1 MKKLLIILPLLL
13 GSIHAEELTTIENTT
28 IDTSQL
34 GELSNVYH
42 NYAQALR
49 VAKNSKKSLF
59 ILIGKENC
67 PWCNKL
73 KNTTLQDRKLTE
85 LLNRDFVVVLLDK
98 NRDKFPT
105 QYDPSRVPVI
115 YMANFNEKVFVKK
128 LGYVKNPNEYIRL
141 SKYITP

>member
-13 GSIHAEELTTIENTT
+13 GSIHAEELTSIENT
-28 IDTSQL
+28 IMDTSQL

-49 VAKNSKKSLF
+49 VAKKSKKSLF
-59 ILIGKENC
+59 ILFEKENC
-67 PWCNKL
+67 PWCRRL
-73 KNTTLQDRKLTE
+73 KNTTLQDRKLTR

-98 NRDKFPT
+98 NRDKFPK
-105 QYDPSRVPVI
+105 QYDPSRVPVV

-128 LGYVKNPNEYIRL
+128 LGYEKNPNEYIRL